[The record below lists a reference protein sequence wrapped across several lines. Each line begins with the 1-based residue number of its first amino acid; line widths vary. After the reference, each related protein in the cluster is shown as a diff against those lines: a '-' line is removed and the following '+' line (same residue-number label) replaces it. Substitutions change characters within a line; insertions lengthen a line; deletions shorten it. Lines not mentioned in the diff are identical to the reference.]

1 MFHSKTI
8 NFELVFALNS
18 KRVSCL
24 LGYFVIGLE
33 MPFSADVFVPVV
45 VGVEAVYSSGCPWD
59 GNSFLLPVTI
69 GTEPRLIQR
78 VQKSAAAS
86 EDPNNNGAKSV
97 FVRILFVSSWFLS
110 LSWKDHGRQN
120 LLPWS
125 ALRRLLLELEQVS
138 RPPQHMLRQISPFP
152 VFIRSRAGWSSGCR
166 RLAADFAVWL
176 GGKTRG
182 PGSAWPGAAR
192 RPPPA
197 CSAWRGAAAW
207 RVVADRNV
215 IREICHTVQ

>member
-152 VFIRSRAGWSSGCR
+152 VFIRSRAGWSSGR
-166 RLAADFAVWL
+166 AA
-176 GGKTRG
+176 G
-182 PGSAWPGAAR
+182 AWPQTLRSGSEGRPEDQALLGPEPPAAR
-192 RPPPA
+192 RPPA
-197 CSAWRGAAAW
+197 RHGAARQRGA
-207 RVVADRNV
+207 
-215 IREICHTVQ
+215 